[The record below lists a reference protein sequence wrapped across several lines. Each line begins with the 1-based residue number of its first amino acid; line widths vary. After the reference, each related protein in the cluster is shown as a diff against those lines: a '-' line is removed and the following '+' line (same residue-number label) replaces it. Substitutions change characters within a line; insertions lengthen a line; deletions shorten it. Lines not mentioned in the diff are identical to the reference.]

1 MGFFL
6 VENTLKLMT
15 QSGTIITGAKVG
27 IMGLAFKENCSD
39 YRNSQVLKIYKEFLN
54 YNMDVLVYDPLV
66 EKQEILNVYNI
77 ELVDWKQML
86 GLDAIIIAVAHEKFK
101 FLNNSLLKEVLNKNG
116 CIVDI
121 KSFLKKKD
129 HKDIITWKL

>member
-1 MGFFL
+1 
-6 VENTLKLMT
+6 MT
-15 QSGTIITGAKVG
+15 TYNYNLSLINNIN
-27 IMGLAFKENCSD
+27 FKELYTLD
-39 YRNSQVLKIYKEFLN
+39 NSN
-54 YNMDVLVYDPLV
+54 